1 MICNQWVARYLLPRQ
16 RATDRLLVMDAHVE
30 APSAVVERE
39 IELDLTPAELWAAV
53 CDPTS
58 WLADEGSLAIV
69 PGGEGRLV
77 DDGVARRALVEEV
90 EPGRRLVFRWWDEHG
105 DRSDES
111 RVELTVLSAPIS
123 SVLTIRE
130 TRPATTPRATASTV
144 AASTSL
150 RWELRLT
157 CLAFVFALVPAL
169 ARV

>member
-1 MICNQWVARYLLPRQ
+1 
-16 RATDRLLVMDAHVE
+16 MDAPLESSATV
-30 APSAVVERE
+30 APPAVVERE
-39 IELDLTPAELWAAV
+39 LALDLTPDELWAAV

-58 WLADEGSLAIV
+58 WLADEGSLTIE

-77 DDGVARRALVEEV
+77 DDGIARRAVVEEV
-90 EPGRRLVFRWWDEHG
+90 ETGRRLVFRWWEDGG

-111 RVELTVLSAPIS
+111 RVELTVVPRQGS

-130 TRPATTPRATASTV
+130 THPAATVTAATVATTAVSTA
-144 AASTSL
+144 L
-150 RWELRLT
+150 RWEVRIT